1 MCNGGICLEIQIKY
15 KHHMRVKLL
24 FNPNSGANDKSPTQL
39 MDVIKEMQAWRFV
52 CEPFMIE
59 PHCDLYK
66 VVDEAIASGIKMIV
80 VCGGDGTV
88 SSAARAMIGKKA
100 IFGII
105 PTGTRNNIAL
115 SLGIPRDI
123 SGAIAILRTGR
134 RMKVDIGTST
144 VDNISTPFIELCSVG
159 LFSAL
164 FSAAD
169 DIQHGK
175 ITRIGDFL
183 ATLTTSP
190 PSEIRLILENKEEIR
205 RVGHIVLVSNMP
217 YVGTNY
223 QISSL
228 DSYHDGLL
236 DVILFADLTKL
247 DLIGYVLKG
256 IDANKQEDPRIQRFR
271 VQRIVVDTH
280 PAMPIMADGVAIGE
294 GAVIIEV
301 QRQALTVMVEAQVSP
316 KLGEENE
323 K

>member
-1 MCNGGICLEIQIKY
+1 MKSEMKY
-15 KHHMRVKLL
+15 KHRMRVKLI
-24 FNPNSGANDKSPTQL
+24 FNPNSGSNAKSPIQL

-52 CEPFMIE
+52 AEPFLIE
-59 PHCDLYK
+59 PHCDLNK
-66 VVDEAIASGIKMIV
+66 VVDEAIASGIRMIV

-123 SGAIAILRTGR
+123 PTATSMLRTGR
-134 RMKVDIGTST
+134 RIKVDIGTST

-183 ATLTTSP
+183 ATLTTTP

-205 RVGHIVLVSNMP
+205 RLGHVVLVSNMP

-223 QISSL
+223 QIGSL
-228 DSYHDGLL
+228 DSYNDGLL
-236 DVILFADLTKL
+236 DVILFSNLSKL
-247 DLIGYVLKG
+247 DLIGVVFKG
-256 IDANKQEDPRIQRFR
+256 TGAAKQEDPRIEHFS

-280 PAMPIMADGVAIGE
+280 PAMPIMADGVTIGE

-301 QRQALTVMVEAQVSP
+301 QRHALTVMVEGHASAKQ
-316 KLGEENE
+316 GETNE